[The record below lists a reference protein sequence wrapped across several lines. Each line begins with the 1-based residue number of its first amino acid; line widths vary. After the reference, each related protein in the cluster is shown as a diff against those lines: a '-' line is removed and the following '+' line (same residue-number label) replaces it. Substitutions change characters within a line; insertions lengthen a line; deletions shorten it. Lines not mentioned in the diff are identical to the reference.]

1 MNSTS
6 VVDLLDYT
14 LLKDDLPRVI
24 RIESIIKIL
33 PKISQSII
41 SETDIEILKKIII
54 WNASM
59 YPFIFESM
67 CQNPVDASLLWDDV
81 SLIKKQIMSF
91 FDSEKTNEGIKLCAV
106 KYLQVVARVQSR
118 HMSDSTVKA
127 ESDISLSLCPPSHS
141 ILDIQALEKESI
153 SIVNGLLSFLDTESS
168 IVITAMINAMG
179 SILRSRPQY
188 IQVLLNVVK
197 VWCKNDM
204 PKHFTELQLQ
214 SIKKTIKI
222 HLISLLRI
230 YESSPIMANEIF
242 DCIILLGGKNDPSK
256 FSRQFRRMVQQQQ
269 DNELLN
275 GNLPKKLD
283 QLKQEI
289 LEGEKNQSMVVDVE
303 QEKSEILDPRLKSDV
318 EEEEDYD
325 EDKDVNM
332 DMDKG
337 KDEGKD
343 ENDQNDQKMEDR
355 EGGKQDDEDD
365 EDEDLY
371 KSEISKSPNF
381 PSVVD
386 MAKDGSEPNK
396 LDNFDYEDEKMD
408 YPVEEKNIK
417 LDTEEKI
424 IKSDEATYQ
433 YILPPPSTLSEEES
447 HNFVK
452 MALKNMLEVEGVIPA
467 DAKSNK
473 RSSIVSTTLSSGKRF
488 TKSQLH
494 VMTSRL
500 LTRGLETSMERRE
513 NLDELRDMKLQYI
526 VEDFKNRMDYAL
538 TWLDEEWYHD
548 SIMQNENS
556 SYEPNYTKWLNR
568 LLDRIMPALEDHTF
582 TQFILDIPEIFEDVV
597 NRIKIFCNDPDRMS
611 LGFSTLSELVNLRPP
626 ARNFCLK
633 ILLAYCLYK
642 DDKIRGH
649 AIMVTN
655 KWYPTHVSISRKIET
670 FALESLRQLC
680 NETPPPI
687 FDFHYHFVDSKE
699 NLYKELLNIYVN
711 TNESVKSM
719 IRKYASK
726 LVEIIGLNGLLETFQ
741 NFPDGTQD
749 LVLRMLIVYTNN
761 NVLPPKLVSTVKE
774 VIAERDLDG
783 RFLFPTIAY
792 FEKEDILKH
801 LPKVLLTLD
810 ASEKQRDLVKKVFH
824 KILTPSHGST
834 NPTNSTVTPIE
845 LLVAIHKMSVPL
857 KQLAEVLAAV
867 LHNLSIMSEMP
878 TLFMRTTIS
887 SFVNELLIRHINQ
900 IWDNDMLRKGF
911 ILYCAEFCLKIQSN
925 NFSFL
930 LALPKAHIIEVLSQQ
945 DPKLKNSLKEYI
957 KSISTDTR
965 RLEKEIP
972 QYLIEY
978 LNED

>member
-214 SIKKTIKI
+214 SIKKTTKI

-289 LEGEKNQSMVVDVE
+289 LEGEKHQSMVVDVE
-303 QEKSEILDPRLKSDV
+303 QEKK
-318 EEEEDYD
+318 
-325 EDKDVNM
+325 
-332 DMDKG
+332 
-337 KDEGKD
+337 
-343 ENDQNDQKMEDR
+343 
-355 EGGKQDDEDD
+355 
-365 EDEDLY
+365 
-371 KSEISKSPNF
+371 ISKSPNF
-381 PSVVD
+381 PPVVD

-649 AIMVTN
+649 AVMVTN

-687 FDFHYHFVDSKE
+687 FDFHYHFKE
-699 NLYKELLNIYVN
+699 NLYKELLNVYVN

-857 KQLAEVLAAV
+857 KQLAEGIHICFLLPTIFTSQVLAAV

-957 KSISTDTR
+957 KKKITH
-965 RLEKEIP
+965 LENLELDEKVI
-972 QYLIEY
+972 LKKKF
-978 LNED
+978 

>member
-303 QEKSEILDPRLKSDV
+303 QEKK
-318 EEEEDYD
+318 
-325 EDKDVNM
+325 
-332 DMDKG
+332 
-337 KDEGKD
+337 
-343 ENDQNDQKMEDR
+343 
-355 EGGKQDDEDD
+355 
-365 EDEDLY
+365 
-371 KSEISKSPNF
+371 ISKSPNF

-670 FALESLRQLC
+670 FALESLRQL
-680 NETPPPI
+680 
-687 FDFHYHFVDSKE
+687 
-699 NLYKELLNIYVN
+699 L
-711 TNESVKSM
+711 KSM

-857 KQLAEVLAAV
+857 KQLAEGIHICFLLPTIFTSQVLAAV

-957 KSISTDTR
+957 KSIKKIT
-965 RLEKEIP
+965 I
-972 QYLIEY
+972 
-978 LNED
+978 

>member
-1 MNSTS
+1 MDRDSEGKIQEKDNSNNTILIQHWYVNNTLS
-6 VVDLLDYT
+6 LVDAPFSLSFIIDAIQLT
-14 LLKDDLPRVI
+14 LQN
-24 RIESIIKIL
+24 
-33 PKISQSII
+33 ISQ
-41 SETDIEILKKIII
+41 E
-54 WNASM
+54 
-59 YPFIFESM
+59 
-67 CQNPVDASLLWDDV
+67 
-81 SLIKKQIMSF
+81 
-91 FDSEKTNEGIKLCAV
+91 
-106 KYLQVVARVQSR
+106 
-118 HMSDSTVKA
+118 
-127 ESDISLSLCPPSHS
+127 
-141 ILDIQALEKESI
+141 
-153 SIVNGLLSFLDTESS
+153 
-168 IVITAMINAMG
+168 
-179 SILRSRPQY
+179 
-188 IQVLLNVVK
+188 
-197 VWCKNDM
+197 
-204 PKHFTELQLQ
+204 
-214 SIKKTIKI
+214 
-222 HLISLLRI
+222 
-230 YESSPIMANEIF
+230 
-242 DCIILLGGKNDPSK
+242 
-256 FSRQFRRMVQQQQ
+256 
-269 DNELLN
+269 
-275 GNLPKKLD
+275 KLD

-303 QEKSEILDPRLKSDV
+303 QEKK
-318 EEEEDYD
+318 
-325 EDKDVNM
+325 
-332 DMDKG
+332 
-337 KDEGKD
+337 
-343 ENDQNDQKMEDR
+343 
-355 EGGKQDDEDD
+355 
-365 EDEDLY
+365 
-371 KSEISKSPNF
+371 ISKSPNF

-687 FDFHYHFVDSKE
+687 FDFHYHFKE

-857 KQLAEVLAAV
+857 KQLAEGIHICFLLPTIFTSQVLAAV

-957 KSISTDTR
+957 KSIKKIT
-965 RLEKEIP
+965 I
-972 QYLIEY
+972 
-978 LNED
+978 